1 MFRRS
6 KTESLKANAISASE
20 LALQLA
26 QDKRF
31 RKRLLSAMRHS
42 SEPGRRTRR
51 GLGLMGAV
59 TRFASDE
66 ALHAELRGARNDLQR
81 AYGRVEAK
89 RRTRKLR
96 RLGVLAGLGSLAAV
110 PRLRERVA
118 SAVAKA
124 PTRSERLRDLAGRL
138 RSNDSGGSASRPRK
152 LEDLTKE
159 ELYGRAQEAEIP
171 GRSEM
176 SKEQLIEA
184 LRARSS

>member
-6 KTESLKANAISASE
+6 TTESLKANAVSASE

-42 SEPGRRTRR
+42 SEAGRRTRR
-51 GLGLMGAV
+51 GLGLTGAV
-59 TRFASDE
+59 IRFANDK
-66 ALHAELRGARNDLQR
+66 ALHAELRSARNDLQR
-81 AYGRVEAK
+81 AYARVEAK
-89 RRTRKLR
+89 RRMHRLR
-96 RLGVLAGLGSLAAV
+96 RLGFVAALASLAAV

-124 PTRSERLRDLAGRL
+124 PRDSRRLKGLAAHL
-138 RSNDSGGSASRPRK
+138 RSNDFGRGHSRPSN
-152 LEDLTKE
+152 LEDLTKD
-159 ELYGRAQEAEIP
+159 ELYARAQDAEIP

-184 LRARSS
+184 LRAKSS

>member
-6 KTESLKANAISASE
+6 KTESLKANAVSASE

-31 RKRLLSAMRHS
+31 RKRLVSALRHS
-42 SEPGRRTRR
+42 SEAGRRTRR
-51 GLGLMGAV
+51 GLGLLGAV
-59 TRFASDE
+59 SRFATDD
-66 ALHAELRGARNDLQR
+66 ALRAELRSARNDLQR
-81 AYGRVEAK
+81 AYARVEAK
-89 RRTRKLR
+89 RRMHKLR
-96 RLGVLAGLGSLAAV
+96 RLGFVAALASLAAV
-110 PRLRERVA
+110 PRLREGVA

-124 PTRSERLRDLAGRL
+124 PTDSRRLKGLAGRL
-138 RSNDSGGSASRPRK
+138 RSNDFGRDHPRPRN

>member
-1 MFRRS
+1 MFRRT
-6 KTESLKANAISASE
+6 KTESFKANAISASE

-26 QDKRF
+26 RDKRF
-31 RKRLLSAMRHS
+31 RRKLLSAMRHS
-42 SEPGRRTRR
+42 SDAGRRTRR

-59 TRFASDE
+59 TRLANDKV
-66 ALHAELRGARNDLQR
+66 LHAELRSARNDLQH
-81 AYGRVEAK
+81 AYARVEAK
-89 RRTRKLR
+89 KRTHKLR
-96 RLGVLAGLGSLAAV
+96 RLGFLAGLASLAAV

-124 PTRSERLRDLAGRL
+124 SSDGERLRDLAALL
-138 RSNDSGGSASRPRK
+138 RSNNSGGRAPRT

-159 ELYGRAQEAEIP
+159 ELYGRAQEAKIP

-184 LRARSS
+184 LRTRSS

>member
-1 MFRRS
+1 MFRRT
-6 KTESLKANAISASE
+6 KTESFKANAISASE

-26 QDKRF
+26 RDKRF
-31 RKRLLSAMRHS
+31 RRKLLSAMRHS
-42 SEPGRRTRR
+42 SDAGRRTRR

-59 TRFASDE
+59 TRLANDKV
-66 ALHAELRGARNDLQR
+66 LHAELRSARNDLQH
-81 AYGRVEAK
+81 AYARVEAK
-89 RRTRKLR
+89 KRTHRLR
-96 RLGVLAGLGSLAAV
+96 RLGFLAGLASLAAV

-124 PTRSERLRDLAGRL
+124 SSDGERLRDLAARL
-138 RSNDSGGSASRPRK
+138 RSNNSGGSAPRTRK

-159 ELYGRAQEAEIP
+159 ELYGRAQEAKIP

-184 LRARSS
+184 LRTRSS